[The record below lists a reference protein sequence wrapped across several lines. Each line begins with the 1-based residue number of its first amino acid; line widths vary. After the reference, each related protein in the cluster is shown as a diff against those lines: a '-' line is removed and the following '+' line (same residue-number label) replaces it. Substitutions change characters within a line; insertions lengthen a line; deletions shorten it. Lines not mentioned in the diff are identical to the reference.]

1 MDENFESKI
10 YDELVRIRRLLTILT
25 QDKLASFNEKIEK
38 TYLTTEQ
45 RKQMYDL
52 FDGDNSYKTIADTV
66 KVSPQAVSKF
76 AIQLEKAGLLE
87 YITIN
92 DRSKNPKRIF

>member
-1 MDENFESKI
+1 MDDNFESKI
-10 YDELVRIRRLLTILT
+10 YDELVRIRRLLTVLS
-25 QDKLASFNEKIEK
+25 QDKLMSFNETIEK
-38 TYLTTEQ
+38 TYLTTDP

-52 FDGDNSYKTIADTV
+52 FDGDNSLKMIAETV
-66 KVSPQAVSKF
+66 KVSPQAVGKF